1 MRQITKRNY
10 NQNIIYIKENEF
22 EFFDNFSKKN
32 NINWSEEHKENSI
45 ITLNNSLVGYIV
57 TPERKINLLPKYDE
71 VDFEH
76 IFRMYLY
83 IYSYKPTESPRI
95 LDISKNQNN
104 LDIAELF
111 FEQLSKNMQ
120 LGIIQEYKKKQQELK
135 IVKGKVDYIKTYK
148 KNMINKKNIV
158 YSKVSKLSLNNQ
170 INKMIVTA
178 LNKLQ
183 FINEY
188 SVQARKYLTYFEN
201 VDLISE
207 NGSEYLKQIKFN
219 SNTSRYR
226 QTLLYASMIIDKLDY
241 ENTGSSVGTESFLLN
256 FDKLFEEFIG
266 EILTKVPRE
275 REFSIWTKGEE
286 FGSIKDFGVTK
297 EKKFFLPD
305 ILFKYLKEDEKF
317 NYASSSFAVIDVKNK
332 AYSTFKNSDIYQIIT
347 YARLLHS
354 QKMILIYPSFFKK
367 YPEIL
372 SLDSEIFSPSIIS
385 GIFVNVC
392 GESGDE
398 FLEDINFFVSMM
410 EKTLFN
416 IFIKK

>member
-95 LDISKNQNN
+95 LDISKNQND